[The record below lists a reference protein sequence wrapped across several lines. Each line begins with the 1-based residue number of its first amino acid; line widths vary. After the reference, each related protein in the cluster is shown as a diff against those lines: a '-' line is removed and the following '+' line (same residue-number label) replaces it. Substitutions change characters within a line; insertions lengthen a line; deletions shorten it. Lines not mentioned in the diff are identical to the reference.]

1 MATARSRAPRARMC
15 AGDRRAQLI
24 DVALDVFS
32 RQGFRGA
39 TTKKIAAQAGVT
51 EAIIFRHFPSKGA
64 LYTAVLDSRLA
75 SPQRRRRHAELE
87 TLMERD
93 DDGAVFG
100 AMLRNNCD
108 RYARDPRF
116 LKVVLFAAL
125 EGHREALA
133 HLSEAGGGHVRAIKR
148 YIARRQKSGALAAG
162 EPDTLLLAINGMA
175 HFYGIV
181 TRIFERPIASA
192 SDQSVVDFFTRVA
205 MDGVSR
211 SIPASPRK
219 RAKR

>member
-1 MATARSRAPRARMC
+1 MSAA
-15 AGDRRAQLI
+15 DRRAQLI

-51 EAIIFRHFPSKGA
+51 EALIFRHFPSKGA

-87 TLMERD
+87 ALMEHD
-93 DDGAVFG
+93 DDSAVVG
-100 AMLRNNCD
+100 AMLRNICE

-133 HLSEAGGGHVRAIKR
+133 HLSETGGGHLRAIKS
-148 YIARRQKSGALAAG
+148 YIARRQKIGALAAG

-181 TRIFERPIASA
+181 TRIFEMPVSSG
-192 SDQSVVDFFTRVA
+192 SDQTVVDFFTRVA
-205 MDGVSR
+205 MNGVCR
-211 SIPASPRK
+211 RIPTSPRK
-219 RAKR
+219 RATR